1 MTSRADYDLVT
12 GHPDADRT
20 IKGPPMTDNPLEG
33 VDWGNRLPAA
43 DGFLVD
49 VSIRFEVGRI
59 SGSTGCNRY
68 TGSCVVGEGTLD
80 VGSIGTTMMACPP
93 AVMEVEADVFA
104 RLGRSTRWELEPDAR
119 TLTLLDQHG
128 GETLVFVG
136 RPTTLTGRRWLA
148 TGVNNGRG
156 GVASLIAGTEIDAV
170 FGDDGRVTGSDGCSG
185 YQGGWVTSGDRI
197 TLEPLETSLGPRPA
211 LEGAAQQ
218 ADACIAALG
227 RAATFRI
234 EGDRLELRDAAGAL
248 QVAFRAQVPRL
259 P

>member
-1 MTSRADYDLVT
+1 
-12 GHPDADRT
+12 
-20 IKGPPMTDNPLEG
+20 MTDNPLEG
-33 VDWGNRLPAA
+33 VDWGNRLPAT

-49 VSIRFEVGRI
+49 VSIRFEAGRI

-93 AVMEVEADVFA
+93 AVMVVEADVFA
-104 RLGRSTRWELEPDAR
+104 RLGRSTRWEVEPDTR

-136 RPTTLTGRRWLA
+136 RPMTITGRRWLA

-156 GVASLIAGTEIDAV
+156 GVASLIVGTEIDAV
-170 FGDDGRVTGSDGCSG
+170 FGDEERLTGSDGCSG
-185 YQGGWVTSGDRI
+185 YAAPWVIKTDRI
-197 TLEPLETSLGPRPA
+197 TLGPIETSPGLRPA
-211 LEGAAQQ
+211 LEGAVQQ
-218 ADACIAALG
+218 ADAFITAMG
-227 RAATFRI
+227 RAVTFRI
-234 EGDRLELRDAAGAL
+234 EGDRLELRDAAGAV
-248 QVAFRAQVPRL
+248 QVAFRAEVPRL

>member
-1 MTSRADYDLVT
+1 
-12 GHPDADRT
+12 
-20 IKGPPMTDNPLEG
+20 MTDNPLEG
-33 VDWGNRLPAA
+33 MDWGNRLPAA

-49 VSIRFEVGRI
+49 VSIRFEAGRI

-68 TGSCVVGEGTLD
+68 TGSCAVGEGTLD

-119 TLTLLDQHG
+119 TLTLLDQEG

-136 RPTTLTGRRWLA
+136 RPMTLTGRRWLA

-156 GVASLIAGTEIDAV
+156 GVASLVSGTEIDAL
-170 FGDDGRVTGSDGCSG
+170 FGDDGRLAGSDGCSG
-185 YQGGWVTSGDRI
+185 YASPWVSNADRI
-197 TLEPLETSLGPRPA
+197 TLGPFETSPGLRPVP
-211 LEGAAQQ
+211 EGGAQQ
-218 ADACIAALG
+218 ADAFIAAMG

-234 EGDRLELRDAAGAL
+234 EGDRLELRDEAGAL
-248 QVAFRAQVPRL
+248 QVAFRAEISRL